1 MPETVRL
8 VSDGEEIVLSDGE
21 AYRIHSEPRAL
32 RSARERHGVSAPPK
46 LALNYVGFQDV
57 QDRREYALDARLGE
71 QTRRYTVWIELAA
84 FSKRQALLQE
94 GPDICYQK
102 LLHELAGS
110 EMQRVES
117 IGVTDVDL
125 AAYRES
131 HPVTARRGFSAPRP
145 EPAKGRVTDQ

>member
-1 MPETVRL
+1 MRETVRL
-8 VSDGEEIVLSDGE
+8 VSDGEEMVLSESDV
-21 AYRIHSEPRAL
+21 YRLRPEPN
-32 RSARERHGVSAPPK
+32 ARRPARGWQGGSHAPK
-46 LALNYVGFQDV
+46 LALNYLGFHDV
-57 QDRREYALDARLGE
+57 QDRREYALDARLGD

-84 FSKRQALLQE
+84 FSTRQALLQE

-117 IGVTDVDL
+117 IGVTNDDL

-131 HPVTARRGFSAPRP
+131 HPVKARRGFSTPSPHTRQ
-145 EPAKGRVTDQ
+145 DSH